1 MKMVRAHLIIGG
13 TVQGVYFRSTAVEVA
28 QKHGVCGWVKNTPEG
43 TVEVVLEGGE
53 EDVKKVIEWCHTG
66 PPMAI
71 VKNVDVEWDSFKDEF
86 DDFSAI
92 TRYTT
97 Y

>member
-1 MKMVRAHLIIGG
+1 MKMVRAHLVIEGL
-13 TVQGVYFRSTAVEVA
+13 VQGVYFRANTVEVA
-28 QKHGVCGWVKNTPEG
+28 RNHGVCGWVKNTPG
-43 TVEVVLEGGE
+43 GAVEAVLEGGE
-53 EDVKKVIEWCHTG
+53 ESVKMVVEWCRKG
-66 PPMAI
+66 PPMAR
-71 VKNVDVEWDSFKDEF
+71 VEKVSIRWEKYKDEF